1 MPGLSDSI
9 ILSANVDNIHW
20 KTAKIKV
27 VILSLPKI
35 QMHRLNKKR
44 RIQLIKYTFN
54 RIRMKRNIRQICFIY
69 FLGLLGSCL
78 PIFAQQDTL
87 SATRKDSLHLTS
99 LSSWQKF
106 QKRTDKVIAN
116 KAFQMTYIG
125 VPLIIGGLV
134 VKNEDDHFHDLR
146 NSYIPTF
153 RQHYDDYLQYIPAVA
168 MLGMKIGGI
177 EGRSS
182 WPRMLVSDAFSVGL
196 MAVTINT
203 LKNTIH
209 VRRPDGS
216 TRNSFPSGHTA
227 TAFMT
232 ATMLHKEYGLTQSP
246 WYSVGAYSIATATAV
261 SRMLNNKHWLSDV
274 MVGAGVGILS
284 TELGYFLA
292 DLIFKEKGIRHSN
305 IDFNS
310 FNLKRNPSFFGIY
323 MGFSLMPT
331 QFVLTP
337 KVKMKASPGSTAGF
351 EGAWFMN
358 RYLGFGGRISA
369 TSMPLSLTQPLSNS
383 VTADIAGR
391 VKGLQSDPLDMVS
404 GYVGSYLSFPLTDH
418 YLLGTKLL
426 VGGIFIPGNS
436 VSALYT
442 EENSYEIKKHEICRV
457 NNSFNIGY
465 STSASITY
473 ILKPNMGIRVF
484 IDYNVSPARFVTHAR
499 TENGSDERF
508 EEHKTL
514 QSFALGASV
523 HVMLW

>member
-1 MPGLSDSI
+1 
-9 ILSANVDNIHW
+9 
-20 KTAKIKV
+20 
-27 VILSLPKI
+27 
-35 QMHRLNKKR
+35 
-44 RIQLIKYTFN
+44 
-54 RIRMKRNIRQICFIY
+54 MKRTIRQICFIC
-69 FLGLLGSCL
+69 LLGSGL
-78 PIFAQQDTL
+78 QVFAQQDTL
-87 SATRKDSLHLTS
+87 LATRRDSVSLAS
-99 LSSWQKF
+99 LSSWQEF
-106 QKRTDKVIAN
+106 QKRTDKVITN

-168 MLGMKIGGI
+168 MLGMKIGGV
-177 EGRSS
+177 EGHSS

-216 TRNSFPSGHTA
+216 ASNSFPSGHTA

-232 ATMLHKEYGLTQSP
+232 ATMLHKEYGLTESP
-246 WYSVGAYSIATATAV
+246 WYSIGAYSIATATAV

-292 DLIFKEKGIRHSN
+292 DLIFKDKGIKHRN
-305 IDFNS
+305 IDFTS
-310 FNLKRNPSFFGIY
+310 FNLKRNPSFFGLY

-331 QFVLTP
+331 RFELTP
-337 KVKMKASPGSTAGF
+337 EVKMKASPGSTAGF

-369 TSMPLSLTQPLSNS
+369 TSMPLALTQPLSNS
-383 VTADIAGR
+383 VTEDIAGR
-391 VKGLQSDPLDMVS
+391 VKRFQSDPLDMVS

-436 VSALYT
+436 ISALYT
-442 EENSYEIKKHEICRV
+442 EENSYEIKEHEICRV
-457 NNSFNIGY
+457 NNSFSVGY
-465 STSASITY
+465 STNTSITY
-473 ILKPNMGIRVF
+473 ILKPNMGIRIF
-484 IDYNVSPARFVTHAR
+484 IDYNISPARFVTHTI
-499 TENGSDERF
+499 TENRANRRF

-523 HVMLW
+523 NVMLW